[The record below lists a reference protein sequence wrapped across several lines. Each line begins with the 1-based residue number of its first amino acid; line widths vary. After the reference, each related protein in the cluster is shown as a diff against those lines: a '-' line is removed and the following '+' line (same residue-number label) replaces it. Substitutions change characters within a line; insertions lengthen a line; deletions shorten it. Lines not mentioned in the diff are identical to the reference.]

1 MDIKRSTKS
10 IAKMLINFLTFEAV
24 KTIAE
29 QLEETDRLKALWF
42 NQFSTRERLQNG
54 ELYIKDLFA
63 VHQEMAFR
71 VMTVREH
78 LANEILDFLPELTRT
93 SIQESNMQLRR
104 QHFEKIMSVQASEGY
119 AECENLEPSLEA
131 GSETNLEVPLEVVTN
146 LDSDS
151 VVEGD
156 RTPIQPNQQQL

>member
-10 IAKMLINFLTFEAV
+10 TAKMLINFLTFEAV

-42 NQFSTRERLQNG
+42 NQFSTRERLQNA
-54 ELYIKDLFA
+54 ELYIKDLFQ

-78 LANEILDFLPELTRT
+78 LANEILDFLPEMTRT
-93 SIQESNMQLRR
+93 GIQQSNMQLRR
-104 QHFEKIMSVQASEGY
+104 QHFEHLMSVQVSEGD
-119 AECENLEPSLEA
+119 AECENLESSLEIS
-131 GSETNLEVPLEVVTN
+131 SEDNLESPLEISS
-146 LDSDS
+146 DSDVDL
-151 VVEGD
+151 VVDSD
-156 RTPIQPNQQQL
+156 RNSPQQNSIEI

>member
-156 RTPIQPNQQQL
+156 RTPIQPNQ

>member
-10 IAKMLINFLTFEAV
+10 TAKMLINFLTFEAV

-42 NQFSTRERLQNG
+42 NQFSTRERLQNA
-54 ELYIKDLFA
+54 ELYIKDLFQ

-78 LANEILDFLPELTRT
+78 LANEILDFLPEMTRT
-93 SIQESNMQLRR
+93 GIQQSNMQLRR
-104 QHFEKIMSVQASEGY
+104 QHFEHLMSVQVSEGDV
-119 AECENLEPSLEA
+119 ECENLESSLEIS
-131 GSETNLEVPLEVVTN
+131 SEDNLESPLEISSESDVDLVV
-146 LDSDS
+146 DC
-151 VVEGD
+151 D
-156 RTPIQPNQQQL
+156 RNSPQQNSIEI